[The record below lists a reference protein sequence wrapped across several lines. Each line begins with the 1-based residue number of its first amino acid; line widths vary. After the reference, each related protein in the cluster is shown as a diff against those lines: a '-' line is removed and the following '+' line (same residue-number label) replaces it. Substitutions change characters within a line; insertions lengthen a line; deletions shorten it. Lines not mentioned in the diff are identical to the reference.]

1 MTKRTD
7 RTPENRQGTA
17 KFLRL
22 ITIVSLFTA
31 IVCIHLLN
39 VHQESTI
46 DLVMRNQA
54 SLSTHQNHGL
64 RDIVSRIEDSVA
76 GMQSIF
82 FFSFI
87 LHSVVHFLT
96 HRLDV
101 VERGV
106 PRIVDLQAAKSVPKT
121 E

>member
-1 MTKRTD
+1 M
-7 RTPENRQGTA
+7 
-17 KFLRL
+17 
-22 ITIVSLFTA
+22 
-31 IVCIHLLN
+31 
-39 VHQESTI
+39 HQESTI

-64 RDIVSRIEDSVA
+64 HDIVSRIEDSVA

-121 E
+121 EWSNMKRVLFSILAFYEENHMLC